1 MNASLESERLCSCL
15 RCVDDHIYLRRPL
28 EESEISYLDG
38 FSANLAKSSDLR
50 SSIGQS
56 TPSLWPI
63 LSSIWKHI
71 CAPDAQISNLL
82 LLTVTKVTRNICP
95 NCPQNQDHVFEFETC
110 IRETAF
116 RFTSFFTMEDKE
128 SHVATRFL
136 VQTLSNMVT
145 SNEPLISR
153 LWSTYIALPEE
164 QNVLIR
170 ILGHPD
176 RRTVM
181 AGLVLVANCTSDNKH
196 RLGQLITSGTRLC
209 VVLLDLL
216 AKEVDGDETD
226 PVVDVFEIGWSIFCD
241 AFHHGLALDLFSSIS
256 IDGEIVTPHQT
267 TLFKVLDSYLLH
279 HAPAGEENGYE
290 FLPLLTAKFF
300 ELSGYVCLSI
310 RNTLDASPS
319 VTTNSAATITDDTA
333 ETAPLRKLDVLLPKV
348 CQTIVLVT
356 QCLCTLSLG
365 NERIDV
371 RTAERSKR
379 HMIDAT
385 SQGTGL
391 IESLIDL
398 LRELDRFLP
407 RLILGKESFS
417 DGRPAP
423 TGGPDLSGFNH
434 LKRDLVRL
442 LGILCYE
449 ERAVQDRIR
458 MREGITV
465 VMNLCVTDER
475 NPYLREHALFTL
487 RNLLLGNEENQAVV
501 QTIRPM
507 GSWDV
512 DGQLRDVIGVRK

>member
-1 MNASLESERLCSCL
+1 MEYL
-15 RCVDDHIYLRRPL
+15 LRRVPSRAGARFVL
-28 EESEISYLDG
+28 INFNVRFTIVFCEC
-38 FSANLAKSSDLR
+38 NRSDL
-50 SSIGQS
+50 
-56 TPSLWPI
+56 
-63 LSSIWKHI
+63 
-71 CAPDAQISNLL
+71 IS
-82 LLTVTKVTRNICP
+82 
-95 NCPQNQDHVFEFETC
+95 
-110 IRETAF
+110 
-116 RFTSFFTMEDKE
+116 
-128 SHVATRFL
+128 
-136 VQTLSNMVT
+136 
-145 SNEPLISR
+145 
-153 LWSTYIALPEE
+153 
-164 QNVLIR
+164 
-170 ILGHPD
+170 
-176 RRTVM
+176 
-181 AGLVLVANCTSDNKH
+181 
-196 RLGQLITSGTRLC
+196 
-209 VVLLDLL
+209 
-216 AKEVDGDETD
+216 
-226 PVVDVFEIGWSIFCD
+226 
-241 AFHHGLALDLFSSIS
+241 
-256 IDGEIVTPHQT
+256 DGEIVTPHQT

-290 FLPLLTAKFF
+290 FLPLLTTKFF

-319 VTTNSAATITDDTA
+319 LTTNSVATITDDTA
-333 ETAPLRKLDVLLPKV
+333 ETPPLQKLDVLLPKV

-365 NERIDV
+365 NERIDE

-391 IESLIDL
+391 IESLIGDSGTSSHLYPRPNRTEAALLGRRNNCMKRTDRICFYVDL

-423 TGGPDLSGFNH
+423 VGGPDLSGFNH

-475 NPYLREHALFTL
+475 NPCKCALSSL
-487 RNLLLGNEENQAVV
+487 SYSAL
-501 QTIRPM
+501 
-507 GSWDV
+507 
-512 DGQLRDVIGVRK
+512 